1 MKAYN
6 EGYRPNVAMVVIN
19 STNKVLIC
27 RRKNTK
33 TWQFPQGGIDNGED
47 IKKAMYRE
55 LSEEVG
61 LSKDD
66 VSLVGE
72 SEGTITYD
80 IPKTIRSKVLG
91 GKFKGQEQKWFLL
104 KLKKDNSEIK
114 LDNETFPE
122 FDKYEWVSFWQPLNR
137 IVDFKR
143 EAYRKALSELRF
155 LCLSNKS

>member
-1 MKAYN
+1 MKANN

-19 STNKVLIC
+19 SMNKVLIC
-27 RRKNTK
+27 RRKNTR
-33 TWQFPQGGIDNGED
+33 TWQFPQGGIDKGED

-66 VSLVGE
+66 VSLVGQ

-104 KLKKDNSEIK
+104 KLNIDNCEIK
-114 LDNETFPE
+114 LDNEAFPE
-122 FDKYEWVSFWQPLNR
+122 FDKYEWVSFWQPLDR

-155 LCLSNKS
+155 LI

>member
-1 MKAYN
+1 MKANN

-19 STNKVLIC
+19 SMNKVLIC

-33 TWQFPQGGIDNGED
+33 TWQFPQGGIDNGEE

-72 SEGTITYD
+72 SEDTITYD

-91 GKFKGQEQKWFLL
+91 GKFKGQKQKWFLL

-155 LCLSNKS
+155 LI

>member
-1 MKAYN
+1 MKEN
-6 EGYRPNVAMVVIN
+6 SEGYRPNVAMVVIN

-27 RRKNTK
+27 RRKNTR
-33 TWQFPQGGIDNGED
+33 TWQFPQGGIDDGED

-104 KLKKDNSEIK
+104 KLNKDNCEIK
-114 LDNETFPE
+114 LDNEAFPE

-155 LCLSNKS
+155 LI

>member
-1 MKAYN
+1 MKEN
-6 EGYRPNVAMVVIN
+6 SKGYRPNVAMVVIN

-27 RRKNTK
+27 RRKNTR

-104 KLKKDNSEIK
+104 KLNKDNCEIK
-114 LDNETFPE
+114 LDNEAFPE

-155 LCLSNKS
+155 LI

>member
-1 MKAYN
+1 MKANN

-19 STNKVLIC
+19 SMNKVFIC
-27 RRKNTK
+27 RRKNTR

-61 LSKDD
+61 LSEDD

-104 KLKKDNSEIK
+104 KLNKDNCEIK
-114 LDNETFPE
+114 LDNEAFPE

-143 EAYRKALSELRF
+143 EAYREALSELRF
-155 LCLSNKS
+155 LI

>member
-1 MKAYN
+1 MKENN

-27 RRKNTK
+27 RRKNTR

-104 KLKKDNSEIK
+104 KLNKDNCEIK
-114 LDNETFPE
+114 LDNEAFPE

-155 LCLSNKS
+155 LI

>member
-1 MKAYN
+1 MKANN

-72 SEGTITYD
+72 SNGTITYD

-104 KLKKDNSEIK
+104 KLKKDNNEIK
-114 LDNETFPE
+114 LDNEAFPE
-122 FDKYEWVSFWQPLNR
+122 FDEYEWVSFWQPLNR

-143 EAYRKALSELRF
+143 EAYREALSELRF
-155 LCLSNKS
+155 LI

>member
-1 MKAYN
+1 MKANN

-19 STNKVLIC
+19 SMNKVLIC
-27 RRKNTK
+27 RRKNTR

-72 SEGTITYD
+72 SEGTISYD

-143 EAYRKALSELRF
+143 EAYREALSELRF
-155 LCLSNKS
+155 LI

>member
-1 MKAYN
+1 MKAN
-6 EGYRPNVAMVVIN
+6 TEGYRPNVAMVVIN
-19 STNKVLIC
+19 SMNKVLIC
-27 RRKNTK
+27 RRKNTR

-72 SEGTITYD
+72 SEGTISYD

-143 EAYRKALSELRF
+143 EAYREALSELRF
-155 LCLSNKS
+155 LI

>member
-1 MKAYN
+1 MKENN

-27 RRKNTK
+27 RRKNTR

-104 KLKKDNSEIK
+104 KLNKDNCEIK
-114 LDNETFPE
+114 LDNE
-122 FDKYEWVSFWQPLNR
+122 DR
-137 IVDFKR
+137 R
-143 EAYRKALSELRF
+143 
-155 LCLSNKS
+155 

>member
-1 MKAYN
+1 MKANN

-19 STNKVLIC
+19 SMNKVLIC
-27 RRKNTK
+27 RRKNTR

-61 LSKDD
+61 LSKAD

-104 KLKKDNSEIK
+104 KLNKDNCEIK
-114 LDNETFPE
+114 LDNEAFPE

-155 LCLSNKS
+155 LI

>member
-1 MKAYN
+1 MKANN

-19 STNKVLIC
+19 SMNKVLIC

-72 SEGTITYD
+72 SNGTITYD

-104 KLKKDNSEIK
+104 KLKKDNNEIK
-114 LDNETFPE
+114 LDNEAFPE
-122 FDKYEWVSFWQPLNR
+122 FDEYEWVSFWQPLNR

-143 EAYRKALSELRF
+143 EAYREALSELRF
-155 LCLSNKS
+155 LI

>member
-1 MKAYN
+1 MKANN

-27 RRKNTK
+27 RRKNTR

-114 LDNETFPE
+114 LDNEAFPE

-143 EAYRKALSELRF
+143 EAYREALSELRF
-155 LCLSNKS
+155 LI